1 MTITRRRLLG
11 AALLTPLEGLAQTCG
26 VITPRQTE
34 GPFFTP
40 NSPLRASLVEA
51 GSKAQRFL
59 VTGRVLSPQCKPVA
73 NALVDL
79 WHADEEG
86 AYDNQ
91 GYRYRGHQFTDSEGR
106 YRFETIVPALYPG
119 RARHYHVKV
128 QAKGGRVLTTQ
139 LYFPGDPG
147 NRRDGLYRPEL
158 ERRLRSR
165 KAPSTS
171 WSKPRHSASAG
182 RRTRCRSFRGGAGCA
197 RRSAAYREGRRRAR
211 ARHRD
216 APCGRS

>member
-1 MTITRRRLLG
+1 MILTRRRILG
-11 AALLTPLEGLAQTCG
+11 AALLAPLEGLAQTCG

-51 GSKAQRFL
+51 GSRAERM
-59 VTGRVLSPQCKPVA
+59 VLAGQVLTRDCKPVPH
-73 NALVDL
+73 ALVDL
-79 WHADEEG
+79 WHADEAGE
-86 AYDNQ
+86 YDNR
-91 GYRYRGHQFTDSEGR
+91 GYRYRGHLFTDAEGR

-128 QAKGGRVLTTQ
+128 QPKGGRILTTQ

-158 ERRLRSR
+158 ELKTPKS
-165 KAPSTS
+165 
-171 WSKPRHSASAG
+171 G
-182 RRTRCRSFRGGAGCA
+182 EGAYDFVVEA
-197 RRSAAYREGRRRAR
+197 
-211 ARHRD
+211 
-216 APCGRS
+216 